1 MSVTVRVFIGPL
13 LRVDEHARR
22 FLDRR
27 LSEDGRAADL
37 AIVRPPDASIAE
49 ALDGLAEV
57 GMFSSTRA
65 IWIRGLGSESAD
77 ESDCLLEF
85 LDSAESP
92 DCLIVATARKLD
104 QRSRL
109 WKWLERHEA
118 IEDLRIRTDK
128 RGRLEP
134 AGVVALANERAAAAG
149 VNLGRAALD
158 RIVDLAGTD
167 VDALILEIDKVCLA
181 ATPDRPVSADLVD
194 QVMRDQRRT
203 LLYHLTDAVGLR
215 SLAKAQKLVDEL
227 LDSGEFHL
235 KILAALS
242 NYVATLLD
250 VAPIAAAL
258 PPAALGNAGAFVRD
272 YFPKLPEHIRA
283 GFRSPFRA
291 YHVFAAAAR
300 FTPGELRSIHR
311 RLVATDLRMK
321 TSGGDPRLLLAGVV
335 AAACA
340 GNP

>member
-1 MSVTVRVFIGPL
+1 MTVTVRVFVGPL
-13 LRVDEHARR
+13 LRVDERARK
-22 FLDRR
+22 FLDRC

-37 AIVRPPDASIAE
+37 AVVRPPDASIAE

-57 GMFSSTRA
+57 GMFSAARA
-65 IWIRGLGSESAD
+65 IWIRGLDLQPAGETD
-77 ESDCLLEF
+77 RLLEF
-85 LDSAESP
+85 LESAESP
-92 DCLIVATARKLD
+92 ECLIVATARKLD

-109 WKWLERHEA
+109 WKWLERHDA
-118 IEDLRIRTDK
+118 IEDLRIKTD
-128 RGRLEP
+128 RQGRLEP
-134 AGVVALANERAAAAG
+134 AGVAALANERATAAG
-149 VNLGRAALD
+149 VKLGRAALD

-181 ATPDRPVSADLVD
+181 AAPDRPVPAGLVD
-194 QVMRDQRRT
+194 EVMRDQHRT

-215 SLAKAQKLVDEL
+215 SFARAQQLVDEL
-227 LDSGEFHL
+227 LDAGEFHL

-242 NYVATLLD
+242 NYVAMLLE
-250 VAPIAAAL
+250 VAPVAAAL
-258 PPAALGNAGAFVRD
+258 PPSALANAGAFARD
-272 YFPKLPEHIRA
+272 YFPKLPGHVRA

-300 FTPGELRSIHR
+300 FTPAELRSIHR